1 MAYLRCPECRLTA
14 HASAYFIHGDRC
26 PRCMTEMEPA
36 DRFRDARDGRRGD
49 RRDRRRAGRSG
60 APRLTSRALSTFY
73 PAAPCRSFPDA

>member
-36 DRFRDARDGRRGD
+36 DHFRDAPTAAAATAAIAAEHDAPGL
-49 RRDRRRAGRSG
+49 RAS
-60 APRLTSRALSTFY
+60 ARA
-73 PAAPCRSFPDA
+73 R

>member
-36 DRFRDARDGRRGD
+36 DRFRDAPTAAAATAAISAAHDAPGL
-49 RRDRRRAGRSG
+49 RAS
-60 APRLTSRALSTFY
+60 PRAR
-73 PAAPCRSFPDA
+73 